1 MADIRWLSTS
11 EFAQTAAI
19 SLQAAWRALRDSLRG
34 RQWRERHLNVRH
46 VLVAGGRGG
55 LGYEVEAA
63 SLPRELT
70 LGVAPASPSPQSGP
84 ITERSTARG
93 QNEIVMK
100 RLALIT
106 PALQH
111 PAQSRPRSE
120 AVGRASFEALKSP
133 RTLYRWIS
141 QYEAHGLRGLARAT
155 GCKAAERRV
164 CVSRQ
169 FDQEFRAAGY
179 SDDLL
184 AKIGDQSLRDEVS
197 PFIAMLWRRGTLYET
212 EVMERGHLQ
221 DLDLSAAPTEDKERL
236 TLGAMQR
243 GEPLIYSGRVS
254 ADGLAETWP

>member
-1 MADIRWLSTS
+1 MPENGLWLSTA
-11 EFAQTAAI
+11 EFALTAAI
-19 SLQAAWRALRDSLRG
+19 SLQAARRALRDSLRG
-34 RQWRERHLNVRH
+34 RPWRGRHLNVRH
-46 VLVAGGRGG
+46 RLVAGGRGG

-70 LGVAPASPSPQSGP
+70 LGVSPSPQSGP

-93 QNEIVMK
+93 QNDIVLK

-120 AVGRASFEALKSP
+120 AVGRASFEALKSA

-141 QYEAHGLRGLARAT
+141 QYEAHGLRGLARAS

-169 FDQEFRAAGY
+169 FDQAFRAAGHG
-179 SDDLL
+179 DDLL
-184 AKIGDQSLRDEVS
+184 A
-197 PFIAMLWRRGTLYET
+197 
-212 EVMERGHLQ
+212 
-221 DLDLSAAPTEDKERL
+221 
-236 TLGAMQR
+236 
-243 GEPLIYSGRVS
+243 
-254 ADGLAETWP
+254 